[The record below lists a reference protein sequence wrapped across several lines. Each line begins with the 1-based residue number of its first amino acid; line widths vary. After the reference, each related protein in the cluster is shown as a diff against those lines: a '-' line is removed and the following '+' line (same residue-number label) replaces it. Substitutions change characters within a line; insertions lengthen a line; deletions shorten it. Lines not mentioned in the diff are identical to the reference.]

1 MSNIDQSGIEDEN
14 QKASASFR
22 SRNKELYTRD
32 NPINRQLPNHPD
44 QQNVLRKLPV
54 PSQVVENLSHSS
66 GSSLS
71 LEGMEFTLRTKKR
84 QTIEQSN
91 SGYTVEDTKFVK
103 SKAREL
109 FHQFKFLS
117 NQDLLYNSKL
127 CENFFD
133 ITRIPKSPMNWAD
146 NVDIVEQQIR
156 RKRNSASQYVK
167 EYFIRKYLQS
177 LFANCKLFSKH
188 L

>member
-1 MSNIDQSGIEDEN
+1 MSNIDQSGIEDEKR
-14 QKASASFR
+14 KASASFR

-32 NPINRQLPNHPD
+32 NPIIRHLPND
-44 QQNVLRKLPV
+44 SDRQNEVQKLPV

-66 GSSLS
+66 ESSLS

-84 QTIEQSN
+84 QTIEKSN

-117 NQDLLYNSKL
+117 NQDLLYDSKL
-127 CENFFD
+127 CGNFFE

-146 NVDIVEQQIR
+146 NIDIVEQEIR
-156 RKRNSASQYVK
+156 RKRNAVSQYIR
-167 EYFIRKYLQS
+167 EYFIRK
-177 LFANCKLFSKH
+177 
-188 L
+188 

>member
-1 MSNIDQSGIEDEN
+1 MSNIDQSGIEDEH
-14 QKASASFR
+14 QKGSASFR
-22 SRNKELYTRD
+22 NRNKELYTRD
-32 NPINRQLPNHPD
+32 NPINKQLPID
-44 QQNVLRKLPV
+44 SFQQNVAQKLPV

-117 NQDLLYNSKL
+117 NQDLLYDSKL
-127 CENFFD
+127 CDNFFD